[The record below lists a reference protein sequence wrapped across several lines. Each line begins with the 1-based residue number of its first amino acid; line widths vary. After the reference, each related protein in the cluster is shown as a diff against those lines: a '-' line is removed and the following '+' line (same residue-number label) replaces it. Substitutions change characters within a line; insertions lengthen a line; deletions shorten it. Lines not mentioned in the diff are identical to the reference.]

1 MLHTDLQRKRF
12 LRRFTG
18 FSLICAL
25 CASLAQAEGAHGLAM
40 HGAPAL
46 PPDFAHLPY
55 ANPDAPRGGRFA
67 IGVAGTFDSLNPY
80 ILRGRA
86 PAEIRAHTVE
96 SLLARNWDEPF
107 ALYGWLAETVETPP
121 DRSWVV
127 FRLRPEA
134 RFSDGSPVTAAD
146 VLWSFETLAEV
157 GRPNFRAVWSKV
169 DSAEAPDDRT
179 VRVVFSEPDRE
190 APLILGLTPILKA
203 GQALAEPGLTPLIGS
218 GPYVV
223 AAVEP
228 GRSLIL
234 RRNPDWWGAD
244 VPAMRGQNNFDE
256 IAVEYFRDA
265 GAHFDAFRAGQI
277 DLFRET
283 DPNRWAQG
291 YDFAR
296 MRDGRAVKAEI
307 AHGRPTGM
315 TGLAMNARRAPFDDI
330 RVRRALMLAFNF
342 EWVNA
347 TLRGGVERRITA
359 YFDNSDLRHRG
370 AAEGRERA
378 ILEPFADVLPAGALD
393 AEWAPPAAEAGDPR
407 NRRNLRAAARL
418 LEEAGW
424 TVQGGA
430 LRDGQ
435 GRPFAFEILLGSS
448 AEEATAGAF
457 RDALATLGIAAS
469 VRTVDAAQYQARLND
484 YDYDMIVARWGMSLS
499 PGNEQRLY
507 WGRQGVTEPGTRNYP
522 GVDSPAVEAAIDAL
536 LTAEADEDFRAAAR
550 ALDRALAHGE
560 YVIPFGWDPVSRI
573 AHDAGLRRPERTP
586 LYGDWIGWAPEVWWR
601 E

>member
-1 MLHTDLQRKRF
+1 MLHTRLRRKPFLQ
-12 LRRFTG
+12 RFTG
-18 FSLICAL
+18 LSLVAAL
-25 CASLAQAEGAHGLAM
+25 WAGLAQAEPSHGLAM

-46 PPDFAHLPY
+46 PADFQHLPY
-55 ANPDAPRGGRFA
+55 ANPAAPQGGRFA
-67 IGVAGTFDSLNPY
+67 IGVVGTFDSLNPY

-86 PAEIRAHTVE
+86 PAEVRAHTVE

-107 ALYGWLAETVETPP
+107 ALYGWLAATVETPP
-121 DRSWVV
+121 DRAWVE
-127 FRLRPEA
+127 FRLRPGA

-157 GRPNFRAVWSKV
+157 GRPNFRTVWSKV
-169 DSAEAPDDRT
+169 ETAEAPDDHT
-179 VRVVFSEPDRE
+179 VRVTFAEPDRE

-203 GQALAEPGLTPLIGS
+203 GQALGEPGLTPLVGS
-218 GPYVV
+218 GAYVV
-223 AAVEP
+223 GAVEP
-228 GRSLIL
+228 GRSLVL

-244 VPAMRGQNNFDE
+244 VPAMRGQNNFAE
-256 IAVEYFRDA
+256 IAVEYFRDG

-277 DLFRET
+277 DLFREG
-283 DPNRWAQG
+283 DPIRWAQG
-291 YDFAR
+291 YGFAR
-296 MRDGRAVKAEI
+296 MLDGRAVKAEI
-307 AHGRPTGM
+307 GHGRPTGM
-315 TGLAMNARRAPFDDI
+315 AGLVMNARRAPFDDI

-370 AAEGRERA
+370 AAEGRERE
-378 ILEPFADVLPAGALD
+378 ILAPFADALPEGALD
-393 AEWAPPAAEAGDPR
+393 AEWAPPTAGAGDAR
-407 NRRNLRAAARL
+407 NRANLRAAARL
-418 LEEAGW
+418 LEDAGW
-424 TVQGGA
+424 TVGGGV
-430 LRDGQ
+430 LRDAG
-435 GRPFAFEILLGSS
+435 GRAFTFEILLGGS

-457 RDALATLGIAAS
+457 RDALGTLGIAAT

-484 YDYDMIVARWGMSLS
+484 YDYDMIVNRWGMSLS

-536 LTAEADEDFRAAAR
+536 LAAEDDHAFRAAAR
-550 ALDRALAHGE
+550 ALDRALAHGDH
-560 YVIPFGWDPVSRI
+560 VIPFGWDPVSRI